1 MLSKE
6 YQHTCKSTGLML
18 WESARLMASV
28 LARNPTIVAGKRV
41 LELGCGCVGICSM
54 VAARFAECVV
64 ATDGDTKA
72 LDLLTQNVAS
82 NLRSPFLDKLMTRT
96 LEWGNR
102 DHIETIKEVDNRGF
116 DIILGTD
123 VTYVAEAISPLFAT
137 ARELISTTR
146 GNNSKEQEEPAL
158 ILCHV
163 IRQVDEQSILST
175 ALQFGFR
182 LVDRW
187 PSGISTNLSHRI
199 IDSWF
204 PDNASLCIPDTALNI
219 WYFRME

>member
-1 MLSKE
+1 MLSKV

-28 LARNPTIVAGKRV
+28 LAINPSIVAGKRV

-54 VAARFAECVV
+54 IAASFADSVM

-72 LDLLTQNVAS
+72 IELLNQNVAS
-82 NLRSPFLDKLMTRT
+82 NLRRPILDKLTTRR

-102 DHIETIKEVDNRGF
+102 DDIEAIKEVNNGGF

-137 ARELISTTR
+137 ARELISTGRRTTKDQ
-146 GNNSKEQEEPAL
+146 GPAL
-158 ILCHV
+158 ILCHIV
-163 IRQVDEQSILST
+163 RQVDEPSMLST

-187 PSGISTNLSHRI
+187 PSGISTNPSQGI
-199 IDSWF
+199 INSWF
-204 PDNASLCIPDTALNI
+204 PENNSICIPNTALNI
-219 WYFRME
+219 LYFCME